1 MVDKLPCRDS
11 TRRLSQVI
19 DKYMSGTV
27 GLREHCTR
35 CLETKRW
42 GGSVVLMV
50 VDAAFTSIG
59 LNYFTAVVPNVMK
72 FEKELMANGKVRTL
86 GDLSTIQLAQVQSI
100 WKNRRSWEAAKGI
113 ATYLCDLAITEGLND
128 REALRCWAASSC
140 LERWKDDPIGKI
152 SGVGI
157 TTFQYLRM
165 MGGIDTAMPDKIV
178 RRVVRQT
185 LDESDVD
192 MPVEKDLELIN
203 TIECM
208 ARLSDYRPI
217 EICWMTWMIQPE
229 GNLIRMQKYRE
240 LLGRI

>member
-1 MVDKLPCRDS
+1 MKDS
-11 TRRLSQVI
+11 DIGLSQII
-19 DKYMSGTV
+19 DKYMSKTI

-59 LNYFTAVVPNVMK
+59 LNYFTAVVPSVMK
-72 FEKELMANGKVRTL
+72 FEKELVANGKVRTL
-86 GDLSTIQLAQVQSI
+86 GNLSTIQLAQVQSI

-113 ATYLCDLAITEGLND
+113 ATYLHELVTAEGLND
-128 REALRCWAASSC
+128 REALRRWAAISC

-178 RRVVRQT
+178 RKVVRQT
-185 LDESDVD
+185 LHESEVD
-192 MPVEKDLELIN
+192 MPVEPDLELIN

-240 LLGRI
+240 LLSRI